1 MGSASGAKC
10 LTIGQ
15 PMSYVYRAAL
25 TITRKQPYA
34 DWANRPEHDDDEQVT
49 YPEDDPRTV
58 YLVPTGGDEPTVG
71 ELLDEFWEG
80 IFEEELAARS
90 EDEAG
95 WPAERTRAVFD
106 EWFGVELTETVI
118 DLAPDEPLSE
128 TDVELADLSYAFSHC
143 AWCGLELDE
152 PGGRIVGFK
161 LANRQLFTQREGL
174 VLPLSIS
181 DERVVMGVFTA
192 ADSDAALAGDD
203 FVFRVCTSRCEKIL
217 RKEVPRAL
225 RRLPV

>member
-1 MGSASGAKC
+1 
-10 LTIGQ
+10 
-15 PMSYVYRAAL
+15 MSYVYRAAL
-25 TITRKQPYA
+25 TITRKQPYI
-34 DWANRPEHDDDEQVT
+34 DWANRPDEDNGDQVS

-58 YLVPTGGDEPTVG
+58 YLVPTGGYDVAIG
-71 ELLDEFWEG
+71 ELLDEFWQA
-80 IFEEELAARS
+80 IFEEELAAWS
-90 EDEAG
+90 EDEAA

-118 DLAPDEPLSE
+118 DLTPDEPISE
-128 TDVELADLSYAFSHC
+128 TDVELADLTYAFSHC
-143 AWCGLELDE
+143 AWCDLELDE
-152 PGGRIVGFK
+152 HAGRNVGFK
-161 LANRQLFTQREGL
+161 VADRQLFTQREGL
-174 VLPLSIS
+174 VLPLPIS